1 MHKALDELIHIALYI
16 FIRAAELI
24 TRRPV
29 KARRIEMAE
38 NVDVEPMNID
48 LDTVTHQCVCGSK
61 IWKLLAAFED
71 YELAW
76 YSITMYCASC
86 GAKALAPTPLDRPE
100 TSEF

>member
-1 MHKALDELIHIALYI
+1 MHKALDELIRILLQL
-16 FIRAAELI
+16 FIRVSGMA
-24 TRRPV
+24 RRPER
-29 KARRIEMAE
+29 ARRTEMAE

-61 IWKLLAAFED
+61 VWKLLAAFED

-86 GAKALAPTPLDRPE
+86 GARALAPTPLDRPE